1 MPTDYSFLA
10 NMSKKCYYC
19 GTLRKGKRKQPR
31 KDFVDDTRVNEEIT
45 ATEVRLID
53 ADGENIGVIALSEA
67 LQKARAAELDLI
79 EVGAQAKPP
88 VAKIMDYGK
97 YRYEMKKK
105 AQQVRAK
112 SHTTETK
119 SVQIKV
125 GTGEH
130 DLGLKA
136 ARSDKWLTQ
145 GHRVKIELY
154 LRGRTKY
161 MEKEF
166 LHGKLES
173 FVKLLTEDYKVAD
186 PIKKCPKGLMM
197 VVEKA

>member
-1 MPTDYSFLA
+1 M
-10 NMSKKCYYC
+10 
-19 GTLRKGKRKQPR
+19 RIGKRKQPR
-31 KDFVDDTRVNEEIT
+31 EDVVDNTRVNEAIR
-45 ATEVRLID
+45 AKEVRLID
-53 ADGENIGVIALSEA
+53 ADGENIGVVPVAEA
-67 LQKARAAELDLI
+67 LKKAYAAQLDLI
-79 EVGAQAKPP
+79 EVGAQAQPP

-130 DLGLKA
+130 DLNLKA
-136 ARSDKWLTQ
+136 KRASEWLAE
-145 GHRVKIELY
+145 GHRVKAELY

-161 MEKEF
+161 MDKAF
-166 LHGKLES
+166 LHGKLED
-173 FVKLLTEDYKVAD
+173 FTKLLTEQHKIAD
-186 PIKKCPKGLMM
+186 PIKKSPKGLTMII
-197 VVEKA
+197 EKA